1 MPPKRSAMAQAIRD
15 TYNEETSLAVVEEW
29 SSKVVADLE
38 TRARNANDARKGLLA
53 YPYTADAAQTVPNI
67 VVASLRE
74 FQEQLHDV
82 YRAAETI
89 RTVIACRIPELKA
102 EDNLGVEVQMTV
114 LKMID
119 TLEGKLLG
127 GSSGDKDGGAPGVAG
142 INATR
147 EFLATRGAVED
158 KILGKAGDDDKKT
171 KSSAPSVLMELQQI
185 DADALLRL
193 ELSATQI
200 ATQIRSFINVYALNW
215 KKLIQPRSSAGEKNI
230 S

>member
-1 MPPKRSAMAQAIRD
+1 MPPKRGALAQAIRD
-15 TYNEETSLAVVEEW
+15 TFTEEASLAVVEEW
-29 SSKVVADLE
+29 SSKVVSDLE
-38 TRARNANDARKGLLA
+38 ARASNAHHAWLGVLA
-53 YPYTADAAQTVPNI
+53 KPYTADAAETVPVT

-74 FQEQLHDV
+74 FQGQLHDI

-119 TLEGKLLG
+119 SLEGKLLG
-127 GSSGDKDGGAPGVAG
+127 SSSGDKEGGAPGVAG
-142 INATR
+142 MYAAR
-147 EFLATRGAVED
+147 EYLAARGSVED
-158 KILGKAGDDDKKT
+158 KVLGKVSDDDKKT
-171 KSSAPSVLMELQQI
+171 KSAAPSVLMELQQI

-200 ATQIRSFINVYALNW
+200 STQIRSFINAYAVNW
-215 KKLIQPRSSAGEKNI
+215 KKLIQPRSNASEKSI